1 MWMKRR
7 ALRKDVTCNFCN
19 GKIFVRNC
27 KQMQMCS
34 RCVECDNIILDN
46 FNYCECCGLETIRQL
61 RINKARALSNLFH
74 KKQKAASAASQD
86 FFDDFQVDNEEL
98 TLIEDSLMID
108 DASSDNKKKQ
118 LLSVSSDDASSD
130 NKEKQLLS
138 VSSDFISLEEEEKE
152 NISNGGQTPEKT

>member
-1 MWMKRR
+1 
-7 ALRKDVTCNFCN
+7 
-19 GKIFVRNC
+19 
-27 KQMQMCS
+27 MCS

-46 FNYCECCGLETIRQL
+46 FNYCECCGLERIRQL
-61 RINKARALSNLFH
+61 RINKARALSNLFP

-86 FFDDFQVDNEEL
+86 LFDDFQVDNEEL

-118 LLSVSSDDASSD
+118 QLSVSSDDASSN

-152 NISNGGQTPEKT
+152 NISNGGQTPKKT

>member
-1 MWMKRR
+1 MADLKARGKRPAPERRGAVRQEEREIMIARRKEDMTR
-7 ALRKDVTCNFCN
+7 A
-19 GKIFVRNC
+19 
-27 KQMQMCS
+27 Q
-34 RCVECDNIILDN
+34 
-46 FNYCECCGLETIRQL
+46 QL
-61 RINKARALSNLFH
+61 RINKARALSNLFP

-86 FFDDFQVDNEEL
+86 LFDDFQVDNEEL

-118 LLSVSSDDASSD
+118 QLSVSSDDASSN

-152 NISNGGQTPEKT
+152 NISNGGQTPKKT